1 MLVIKTNI
9 LTLIGL
15 IILRTKSPAVNLCIS
30 DVPDRASIP
39 LSIILGGS
47 NAEFQKLVEVHPG
60 FPNNETEDLEN
71 LIECIYCNQH
81 AKNTTK
87 KMLRRHMK
95 GQRTEKE
102 KWKRQ
107 KENKKKQKAEDVQPQ
122 TVKRKQ
128 EAELKPK

>member
-30 DVPDRASIP
+30 DVRDRASIP

-60 FPNNETEDLEN
+60 FPSNETEDLEN
-71 LIECIYCNQH
+71 LIGCIYCNQH

-87 KMLRRHMK
+87 KNAEK
-95 GQRTEKE
+95 AQEKTEK
-102 KWKRQ
+102 KKR
-107 KENKKKQKAEDVQPQ
+107 KMEE
-122 TVKRKQ
+122 TKRKQ
-128 EAELKPK
+128 KKAKS